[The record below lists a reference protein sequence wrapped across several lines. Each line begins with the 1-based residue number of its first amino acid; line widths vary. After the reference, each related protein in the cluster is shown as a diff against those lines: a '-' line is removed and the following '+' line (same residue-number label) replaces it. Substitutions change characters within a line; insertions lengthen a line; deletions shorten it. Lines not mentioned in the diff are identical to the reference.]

1 MKKQLKLLIF
11 AIFILSACAA
21 PMPTPAPTLTPIPAT
36 VTPEPSPTPISVTDG
51 LGRSVT
57 LPKTAQRIVSA
68 APSNTEI
75 LFAVGAGSQVVGRD
89 DFSDYPPEASD
100 LPSVGGSMGAYNYE
114 AMIALQPDLVL
125 MTGINTP
132 EQVKAL
138 EDVGITV
145 YYLPNPTT
153 LEEMYANLETVGKL
167 SGHEQ
172 EATTLVESLKVRV
185 KAVTERVMVYSFLPG
200 VFYELDASTPAQ
212 PWTTGAGTF
221 MDMLISMAGGHNVF
235 NDMNTSWA
243 QVSQEELI
251 VRDPYII
258 LLGDSAYGIT
268 IESIG
273 QRPGWDVLSAVKNGR
288 VYAFDDNLVS
298 RPGPRLV
305 DGLEALA
312 EILHPTK

>member
-11 AIFILSACAA
+11 AIFILPACAA

-172 EATTLVESLKVRV
+172 EATT
-185 KAVTERVMVYSFLPG
+185 
-200 VFYELDASTPAQ
+200 PAQ
-212 PWTTGAGTF
+212 PWTTGAGTI

-268 IESIG
+268 IESVG

-298 RPGPRLV
+298 RPGGNPAPHEVRMN
-305 DGLEALA
+305 
-312 EILHPTK
+312 ILRGTQMNTNKKEKAAKNPC